1 MTQARK
7 LVIIVLVVLT
17 SLFIVGCSSSS
28 NKSSEFSSQD
38 IMFAEMMIPHHEQAI
53 VMSDLALSISKNP
66 EILKLAQEI
75 KDAQNPEIELMSSW
89 NGVDA
94 STHMGHTMMGMLSD
108 EEIDELKAAS
118 GVTFDRLF
126 LEGMIKHHE
135 GAIDMAGMIDD
146 SSNNEVAELGKNI
159 ITTQRA
165 EIALMK
171 QLLET
176 IK

>member
-89 NGVDA
+89 DGINA
-94 STHMGHTMMGMLSD
+94 STHMGHTMMGMLND